1 MNQFLRLLFGAG
13 LLMTEPRQR
22 RRVYARVTDQLDDV
36 ADQASRGYK
45 AVADRVEH
53 LYRTVRGEDD
63 RALSGAA
70 CFLIGAGIG
79 AGAGLLL
86 APASGQETRD
96 AIAKKVRGFQH
107 NARGVARKTA

>member
-1 MNQFLRLLFGAG
+1 MNQFLRLLFGVG
-13 LLMTEPRQR
+13 LLMTEPRER
-22 RRVYARVTDQLDDV
+22 RRVYDRVTDQLDDV

-53 LYRTVRGEDD
+53 LYRTARGEDD

-79 AGAGLLL
+79 AGAALLF

-96 AIAKKVRGFQH
+96 TIAEKVREFQN
-107 NARGVARKTA
+107 NAHGVARKTA